1 MALTVFWDS
10 KEWFGLPKNDLNV
23 LRIEVRAASFW
34 TGRDLFFSSFFH
46 PWAFFRSLQ
55 RELYRKVIFISK
67 KIISAITK
75 AVAIGKPRVVGSIIR
90 ADFMPALLA
99 NQ

>member
-34 TGRDLFFSSFFH
+34 TGRDLFFSFFFSSLSVF
-46 PWAFFRSLQ
+46 PFLVTWAIQKIDLHF
-55 RELYRKVIFISK
+55 K

-75 AVAIGKPRVVGSIIR
+75 AMAIGNPRVVGSIIR